1 MRKLLLL
8 AVIAAL
14 AAPSLSLAD
23 WSRARKGSRGA
34 VRTSGAYR
42 AVRAPPAPTPPRT
55 APSPA
60 PPRVTYRGS
69 GPVYVVGADY
79 VPFWAGLS
87 WGWGYYPL
95 WSRPYGDGSEPRY
108 VPADER
114 RVAARLDAYGAGD
127 AHGAAGTLAVSM
139 EGPIAGFAADVTGL
153 ALADASS
160 ATTNA
165 ALTLGSARATWS
177 IVSDESFRLRVEL
190 GGSMLSVPAT
200 GTYAGTPYANTMSFG
215 PQVGVSGTLGLVGPI
230 GFEAHA
236 RVTPYPVPV
245 FDARAAVVLRGGPF
259 ALSGGWR
266 QIDVNGNGLDEP
278 AAHFKGPE
286 LGLQLVF

>member
-1 MRKLLLL
+1 
-8 AVIAAL
+8 VE
-14 AAPSLSLAD
+14 
-23 WSRARKGSRGA
+23 
-34 VRTSGAYR
+34 
-42 AVRAPPAPTPPRT
+42 
-55 APSPA
+55 
-60 PPRVTYRGS
+60 
-69 GPVYVVGADY
+69 Y
-79 VPFWAGLS
+79 VPFWAGWS

-95 WSRPYGDGSEPRY
+95 LSRPYYEGSEPG
-108 VPADER
+108 PAPFDER

-127 AHGAAGTLAVSM
+127 ARGAAGTLAMSM
-139 EGPIAGFAADVTGL
+139 EGPVAGFAADVTGL
-153 ALADASS
+153 ALTDASS

-177 IVSDESFRLRVEL
+177 IVSDESFRLRLEL

-200 GTYAGTPYANTMSFG
+200 GIYAGTSFANTVSFG
-215 PQVGVSGTLGLVGPI
+215 PQAGVSGTLGLVGPI

-259 ALSGGWR
+259 ALSAGWR
-266 QIDVNGNGLDEP
+266 QIDVNGNGVDAPE
-278 AAHFKGPE
+278 AHFKGPE